1 MLRTS
6 KERFTF
12 FRQRHTT
19 LISFA
24 GMAELAD
31 ALDSGS
37 SGGDFVQVQV
47 LLPAPKQSGHLWGVR
62 FCFGGDRLAEP
73 AQRLRRWW
81 QGNVCRFA
89 LANDGRCPTRQTCR
103 FALRNLFNLSCYPHQ
118 NKADTFGVSA
128 FYIACGCL
136 IA

>member
-1 MLRTS
+1 MQKLKETASDVERNNACVVAAYSRRDYAGIFVLRTS
-6 KERFTF
+6 KERFAF

-47 LLPAPKQSGHLWGVR
+47 LLPAPNR
-62 FCFGGDRLAEP
+62 
-73 AQRLRRWW
+73 
-81 QGNVCRFA
+81 
-89 LANDGRCPTRQTCR
+89 
-103 FALRNLFNLSCYPHQ
+103 
-118 NKADTFGVSA
+118 
-128 FYIACGCL
+128 
-136 IA
+136 